1 MATNLL
7 INPMKLRF
15 YLERYRKENELINV
29 RETFVPTTRIKSLTG
44 KFYAKHDVFSPSDVR
59 KDDIHLIKR
68 QTEMI
73 PKDIY
78 SFRPPTVNME
88 YGWFT
93 ASLVPISK
101 DPRLHFSR
109 KQSDF
114 IRNELVRRKL
124 QRGLPEKRFAGVPF
138 RT

>member
-1 MATNLL
+1 MVLWIVNFSTSFTKYIVVYNPTRALFAIATTTAREFNHLNKFMATNLL

-88 YGWFT
+88 
-93 ASLVPISK
+93 
-101 DPRLHFSR
+101 
-109 KQSDF
+109 
-114 IRNELVRRKL
+114 
-124 QRGLPEKRFAGVPF
+124 
-138 RT
+138 